1 MTNKIRDMICSVIML
16 VFGAGMLILAR
27 DIPHKIQS
35 DVGSAYVPTVIA
47 ICIIVVAVA
56 KLVLSMTK
64 KDPFANKK
72 IVIDQDWAG
81 GIGTIVLMFVY
92 MFIFEPVGFV
102 FSSAIY
108 LFVQMMILSNKNNR
122 KPILFAAI
130 AIILPIAVDA
140 LFVYA
145 IQRPLP
151 RGIWGF

>member
-1 MTNKIRDMICSVIML
+1 
-16 VFGAGMLILAR
+16 
-27 DIPHKIQS
+27 
-35 DVGSAYVPTVIA
+35 
-47 ICIIVVAVA
+47 
-56 KLVLSMTK
+56 
-64 KDPFANKK
+64 
-72 IVIDQDWAG
+72 
-81 GIGTIVLMFVY
+81 MFVY

-145 IQRPLP
+145 IQMPLP